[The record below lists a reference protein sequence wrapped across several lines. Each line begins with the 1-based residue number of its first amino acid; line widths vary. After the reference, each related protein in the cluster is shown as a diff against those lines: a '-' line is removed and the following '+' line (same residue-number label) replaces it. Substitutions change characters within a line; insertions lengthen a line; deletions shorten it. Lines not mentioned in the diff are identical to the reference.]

1 VARAAAEEL
10 RDEAS
15 QAGNQM
21 TSALAGRLL
30 CAALACLLPFAF
42 CASAVGTEAPSR
54 QSTPQPVEEETHGGV
69 VKESRVIISSRL
81 KAPQHQ
87 PLTPARR
94 GARVVFRPTRELR
107 SDLAERWD
115 AHSDRRRGPPPF
127 LLS

>member
-1 VARAAAEEL
+1 M
-10 RDEAS
+10 DH
-15 QAGNQM
+15 
-21 TSALAGRLL
+21 TLAGRLL

-42 CASAVGTEAPSR
+42 CASAVQTAARSS
-54 QSTPQPVEEETHGGV
+54 QSVPQPVEEETHGSV

-87 PLTPARR
+87 PLTLARNALR
-94 GARVVFRPTRELR
+94 AAFRPTRELR

-115 AHSDRRRGPPPF
+115 AHSDRRRGPPSS

>member
-1 VARAAAEEL
+1 MARNGDNRNL
-10 RDEAS
+10 
-15 QAGNQM
+15 
-21 TSALAGRLL
+21 ALAGRLL

-42 CASAVGTEAPSR
+42 CASAVGAKALSR
-54 QSTPQPVEEETHGGV
+54 QSTPQPVEEETHGSV

-87 PLTPARR
+87 PLTLACKVV
-94 GARVVFRPTRELR
+94 RVVFRSARELR

-115 AHSDRRRGPPPF
+115 AHSDRRRGPPAS